1 MCSGTPKQI
10 VEVKDLLRLWY
21 HENMR
26 VFHDRLTTQEDRN
39 YLIKM
44 LTEFFKEYEYQT
56 EDVLNVERILF
67 GDFTQNRDS
76 DTKPYIQIDDLPGL
90 VSKMDQF
97 QEQYNN

>member
-1 MCSGTPKQI
+1 MCSATAKQI

-26 VFHDRLTTQEDRN
+26 VFHDRLTTGEDRT
-39 YLIKM
+39 YLMNM
-44 LTEFFKEYEYQT
+44 LTSFFKDFEYEK

-76 DTKPYIQIDDLPGL
+76 DIKPYIQIDDLPGL

-97 QEQYNN
+97 QE